1 MRQVIDKRT
10 AGGRP
15 IRVVLG
21 GQLPPPMSGQH
32 LATEQELMELRSD
45 VRLEVD
51 HLAYRFSESFADQ
64 GRMALRKL
72 AGVGA
77 VLRRLVAL
85 RISGRIDVFLH
96 PIGGPSRSS
105 TTKDLLLLPPVMLLS
120 DRTMLRFHGAGH
132 AREWPGERSLLFAV
146 GRRVLGRCD
155 AAVVQSEAN
164 RIDPEWLGIKRL
176 FVIPVR
182 VADELDAALI
192 RRDDRDERLR
202 VLYIGHLGPHRGTPQ
217 LVGAVAALSEEIA
230 GLELDLAGEPVR
242 GYTEP
247 ELRAQ
252 IARLGCEDRIRY
264 HGTVVGQTKS
274 ELLGRAHILAF
285 PTVFEAESFSIALVE
300 GLMWGLQV
308 IATDWRA
315 NSEVLAGADDAVIHP
330 YKPDL
335 QGAITSAL
343 RTVGMAL
350 RRGEVP
356 TFSTANRA
364 AFERKYL
371 AKDGRSPV
379 ADATVELARSPRRR
393 IGKQGRAGAPK

>member
-1 MRQVIDKRT
+1 
-10 AGGRP
+10 
-15 IRVVLG
+15 
-21 GQLPPPMSGQH
+21 MS
-32 LATEQELMELRSD
+32 
-45 VRLEVD
+45 
-51 HLAYRFSESFADQ
+51 
-64 GRMALRKL
+64 LRKL

-77 VLRRLVAL
+77 VLSRLVRL
-85 RISGRIDVFLH
+85 RMSGPIDVFLH

-105 TTKDLLLLPPVMLLS
+105 TAKDLLLLPPVMLLS

-132 AREWPGERSLLFAV
+132 ARQWAGERSILFGV
-146 GRRVLGRCD
+146 GRRVLGSCD

-164 RIDPEWLGIKRL
+164 RVDPEWLGIKRL
-176 FVIPVR
+176 FVIPLGLV
-182 VADELDAALI
+182 DELDAALVQ
-192 RRDDRDERLR
+192 RDDGDGRVR
-202 VLYIGHLGPHRGTPQ
+202 VLYIGHLGAHRGTPQ

-242 GYTEP
+242 GYSEA

-252 IARLGCEDRIRY
+252 IAHLGCEDRIRY
-264 HGTVVGQTKS
+264 HGTVVGQAKS

-285 PTVFEAESFSIALVE
+285 PSVFEAESFGISLVE

-315 NSEVLAGADDAVIHP
+315 NREVLAGASDVVIHP
-330 YKPDL
+330 HEPEL
-335 QGAITSAL
+335 QDEITLAL
-343 RTVGMAL
+343 RTVGTAL

-371 AKDGRSPV
+371 AKDGRSPL
-379 ADATVELARSPRRR
+379 ADATVELALSPPRR
-393 IGKQGRAGAPK
+393 IGRERGTGNG